1 MPKNKSD
8 SSATCFCDIIRT
20 KGGSETDIYSE
31 IKKKYLEGGITHAQL
46 AQQFGVPVGS
56 IRQRAAREGWKKQRA
71 QCDDPQEQ
79 HRRRLSNQLK
89 ICDRLLEVISDALED
104 PDELFGY
111 VECQKQNGE
120 VIFANERLPYINE
133 ARVGR
138 LVKALGDI
146 FELQRLAL
154 QIPQFKEL
162 HDAKCA
168 DRKLE
173 LELLKIENASDTA
186 PRVSDDGFIR
196 ALGLEIASQEE
207 CGIDSV

>member
-120 VIFANERLPYINE
+120 VVFANERLPYINE

-207 CGIDSV
+207 SDIDSV

>member
-1 MPKNKSD
+1 M
-8 SSATCFCDIIRT
+8 I
-20 KGGSETDIYSE
+20 
-31 IKKKYLEGGITHAQL
+31 
-46 AQQFGVPVGS
+46 
-56 IRQRAAREGWKKQRA
+56 
-71 QCDDPQEQ
+71 
-79 HRRRLSNQLK
+79 SN
-89 ICDRLLEVISDALED
+89 ALED

-120 VIFANERLPYINE
+120 VVFANERLPYINE
-133 ARVGR
+133 ARIGR

-207 CGIDSV
+207 SDIDSV